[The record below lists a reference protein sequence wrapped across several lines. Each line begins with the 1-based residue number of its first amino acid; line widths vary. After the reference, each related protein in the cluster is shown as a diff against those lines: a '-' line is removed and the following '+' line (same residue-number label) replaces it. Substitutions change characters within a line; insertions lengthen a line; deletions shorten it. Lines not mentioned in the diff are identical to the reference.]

1 MNEPG
6 CFVGIDVSKGKLDCA
21 LGEQGELIELANSEA
36 ELAQLVERLRAL
48 APALVVLEAS
58 GGYERLAVAHLG
70 AAGLPVVVVNPR
82 QVRAYAKACGILA
95 KTDGIDARLLAR
107 FAAAVRPAVRA
118 LPDAE
123 QQQLAALLAR
133 RRQLVGMWVA
143 EKNRLGQALAAVKPT
158 IKPVIRVLE
167 AQIEACD
174 DELSGLIKTSAVWRE
189 KDDLLRSCP
198 GIGPVSSRTL
208 LAGMPELGRLDRKQI
223 AALAG
228 LAPVARDSGKHRGQ
242 RHIAAGRAQIRS
254 TLYMAAVSA
263 VRCNAPVKAMY
274 VRLRAAGKPPKVAL
288 TACMRK
294 LLVILNAMVR
304 SNTKW
309 NDLLFVS
316 A

>member
-1 MNEPG
+1 MNEPN

-36 ELAQLVERLRAL
+36 ELGQLVERLRAL

-174 DELSGLIKTSAVWRE
+174 DELSGLIKASAVWRE

-228 LAPVARDSGKHRGQ
+228 LAPVAHDSGKYRGQ
-242 RHIAAGRAQIRS
+242 RHIAAGRAQIRPA
-254 TLYMAAVSA
+254 LYMAAVSA

-304 SNTKW
+304 SNAKW
-309 NDLLFVS
+309 DERLFVS